1 MGEEEKNRLN
11 KEIKRL
17 QTQIEQEVAMQVSKS
32 RAEFDQKFF
41 ESNRKHAQ
49 ANEKFSHLDEKFKS
63 VENERDGLKKKVKE
77 TEIKIEVLNKKQTE
91 AQTKDQHVKELESAL
106 EEALVERE
114 QILEACEKEIEHE
127 RNIAIELE
135 QKMMEDFEW
144 KLREVEGGYRTK
156 IKSLEETIESKIRQT
171 EREITRQ
178 KDAELTKMCID
189 ARRDMEEKL
198 KNERSSLKTS
208 LEASAKSEKDSALA
222 QLTLVKDREIRMLQR
237 SWEEEKSRL
246 NKEIKRL
253 QTQIEQEVAMQV
265 SKSRAEFD
273 QKFFESNRKHAQVCE
288 KYQEDF
294 DKMKS

>member
-1 MGEEEKNRLN
+1 MG
-11 KEIKRL
+11 
-17 QTQIEQEVAMQVSKS
+17 
-32 RAEFDQKFF
+32 
-41 ESNRKHAQ
+41 
-49 ANEKFSHLDEKFKS
+49 
-63 VENERDGLKKKVKE
+63 DGLKKKVKE

-156 IKSLEETIESKIRQT
+156 IKSLEESVESKIRQT

-178 KDAELTKMCID
+178 KDSELTKMCID

-198 KNERSSLKTS
+198 KT
-208 LEASAKSEKDSALA
+208 EKKFSALA
-222 QLTLVKDREIRMLQR
+222 QLTLVKDREI
-237 SWEEEKSRL
+237 
-246 NKEIKRL
+246 
-253 QTQIEQEVAMQV
+253 
-265 SKSRAEFD
+265 
-273 QKFFESNRKHAQVCE
+273 
-288 KYQEDF
+288 
-294 DKMKS
+294 